1 MFLQNLRYGVRSLL
15 RTPGFT
21 AIAVAVLAI
30 GIGANATIFTLTNA
44 FFLRPLPVANP
55 DAVVRVYSNRYSNTR
70 LTEYLEYR
78 NRNSTLSGLAAFQLH
93 SFGLRIDRDSEHAFG
108 EIVSGNYF
116 DVLGVTPAR
125 GRLLTVDDDR
135 PGAPPVVVLAHAVWK
150 RRFAGATDIV
160 GKTIA
165 LNDRRFTVVGVATER
180 FTGVMTPLVG
190 DFWVPIAADGLLR
203 PALDERTR
211 LDSISVHM
219 AGRLKPGVDRTG
231 AQADLDTIGRQLRQ
245 TAGQTANR
253 GPAVTVYGSTMLHP
267 EISGPVTAFT
277 GVLMAVVALVL
288 LIVCVNVA
296 NLVLARAAG
305 RGVELAIR
313 QSLGAG
319 RGRLICQLLTENVLV
334 SIAGAAG
341 GLAIAFWC
349 TRLVMAAPI
358 PAPVPLALD
367 LSLDLRVLA
376 FTGFVAAAAT
386 VAFGIAPA
394 LAASRA
400 DLVRAI
406 KAAGPDGPRHSRLRS
421 TFLVVQVSMSVL
433 LLVTAG
439 LFLRSFRYAQTI
451 DPGFDASHVLTAS
464 IDLETRGYPA
474 SRGIEFI
481 RALTE
486 RLDAQS
492 DVAAANIVDIVPL
505 TLSNTTSY
513 LLKDGDPEPP
523 RDQPPPTPMIYVNA
537 VGPGHF
543 KTLQIVML
551 AGRDFTYADVTD
563 AQRVAIVNETLA
575 QRFWPGKSAIGQR
588 VRPIGTTADP
598 REAIEVV
605 GVVRDSKYVTVGE
618 PPRPFLY
625 RPLAQAY
632 TPRITMLVRATGAPM
647 SVLSTIR
654 REVRSLDA
662 GLPVFNVVTL
672 AEATS
677 TSLLP
682 ARIAG
687 VLLSALGVVALFLAA
702 LGIYAVLSYLVRAR
716 TREIGIRVAIGASPR
731 VVATMVVRQ
740 AMIWTVL
747 GAAFGVSLARAST
760 RFLRG
765 FLYGISPSDPLTFG
779 GVTLLLVLIACAAA
793 AVPAVRASR
802 LDPLAALRD
811 L

>member
-21 AIAVAVLAI
+21 VMAVAVLAI
-30 GIGANATIFTLTNA
+30 GIGANAAIFTLTNA
-44 FFLRPLPVANP
+44 FFLRPLPVASP

-78 NRNSTLSGLAAFQLH
+78 DRNSTLSGLAAFQLH

-135 PGAPPVVVLAHAVWK
+135 LGAPPVVVLAHAFWK

-245 TAGQTANR
+245 AAGQTATR

-305 RGVELAIR
+305 RSVELAIR

-319 RGRLICQLLTENVLV
+319 RGRLICQLLTENVLI

-394 LAASRA
+394 LAASRT

-421 TFLVVQVSMSVL
+421 TFLVIQVSMSVL

-439 LFLRSFRYAQTI
+439 LFIRSFRYAQTI

-474 SRGIEFI
+474 SGGIEFI

-505 TLSNTTSY
+505 TLSNTTTY
-513 LLKDGDPEPP
+513 LFKDGDPEPP
-523 RDQPPPTPMIYVNA
+523 RDQPTPMIYVNA

-543 KTLQIVML
+543 KTLHIVML

-682 ARIAG
+682 AKIAG
-687 VLLSALGVVALFLAA
+687 LLLSTLGVVALSLAA

-716 TREIGIRVAIGASPR
+716 TREIGIRVAIGARPGA
-731 VVATMVVRQ
+731 VARMVVRQ
-740 AMIWTVL
+740 AMVWTVI
-747 GAAFGVSLARAST
+747 GAAFGLALALVLT
-760 RFLRG
+760 RFLGG
-765 FLYGISPSDPLTFG
+765 FLYAISPSDPLTFG